1 MSYILEAIRRSE
13 EARHK
18 RLMPAVSTI
27 HATQPAGARGVP
39 RTLQAGFA
47 MLLAAAFMAAAIFA
61 LGFWLR
67 QAQDAGPLAP
77 LAPAPPPTAAPASPD
92 PRMQTAAEPA
102 APPPADATPPAEA
115 GNPAAA
121 PAAQTNAAAPA
132 EPAPSVPVGVR
143 PAAAP
148 GATGEAKAED
158 RRPRRPYSSPAEG
171 EPAKAKRE
179 PKSQAARPT
188 APGAAPVEAPPAA
201 PQPPAPELVTATAL
215 RDLEPSVQRTLPSI
229 AITLHRYAPAPEARM
244 IRVNGRV
251 AREGDV
257 VAGDLAVAEI
267 TRNGVVFV
275 IGDHRFY
282 MDAFQTW
289 QARGGS

>member
-27 HATQPAGARGVP
+27 HAAQPASGRGMP

-47 MLLAAAFMAAAIFA
+47 MLLAAAFMVAAIFA

-67 QAQDAGPLAP
+67 HAQDEGP
-77 LAPAPPPTAAPASPD
+77 LAPAPPPTAAPATPED
-92 PRMQTAAEPA
+92 KAQAAAAPA
-102 APPPADATPPAEA
+102 PPPPADAAPPAEA

-121 PAAQTNAAAPA
+121 PAPAAATTPA
-132 EPAPSVPVGVR
+132 EPAPPVQVTAR
-143 PAAAP
+143 SAAAP

-158 RRPRRPYSSPAEG
+158 RRPRRPYSSPAAG
-171 EPAKAKRE
+171 EPSKPKRE
-179 PKSQAARPT
+179 PKGSAAPPT
-188 APGAAPVEAPPAA
+188 ALGAAPVEAPPAA
-201 PQPPAPELVTATAL
+201 PQPPAPELVTAPAL
-215 RDLEPSVQRTLPSI
+215 RDLEPSLQRTLPSI
-229 AITLHRYAPAPEARM
+229 AITLHRYAATPEARM

-257 VAGDLAVAEI
+257 IAGDLAIAEI
-267 TRNGVVFV
+267 TRNGVVFI
-275 IGDHRFY
+275 IGEHRFY